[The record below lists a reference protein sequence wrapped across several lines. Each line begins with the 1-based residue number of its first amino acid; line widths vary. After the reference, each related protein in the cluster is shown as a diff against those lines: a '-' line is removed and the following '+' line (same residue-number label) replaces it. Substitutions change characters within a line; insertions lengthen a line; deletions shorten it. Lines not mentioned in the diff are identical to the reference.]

1 MTGLS
6 FGTMRRASLI
16 GLTALVVAA
25 CGQKPATPEAA
36 AAEEVV
42 FRGGVLDP
50 PRSRPSFTL
59 TTTDGKPF
67 DFARETAGT
76 LTMLFFGYTNC
87 PDVCPVHMANLA
99 QVRKNLAPS
108 VNQRLRVVFVTAD
121 PERDTPEVLAK
132 FLGQIGGDII
142 GLWGTVEEVE
152 RAQRA
157 ANVPPAYKEGEGEN
171 YSVGHMAWV
180 IGITPDN
187 KTRMMYPFGT
197 RQEDWAHDIPLLLAT
212 YPAP

>member
-1 MTGLS
+1 
-6 FGTMRRASLI
+6 MRNRSL
-16 GLTALVVAA
+16 ALIAALWVAG
-25 CGQKPATPEAA
+25 CGEKPAPADAPPAEAP
-36 AAEEVV
+36 V
-42 FRGGVLDP
+42 FRGGVLEP
-50 PRSRPSFTL
+50 PRDRPSFRL
-59 TTTDGKPF
+59 QTTDGAPF
-67 DFARETAGT
+67 DFAAETAGT

-99 QVRKNLAPS
+99 AVRKDLAPS
-108 VNQRLRVVFVTAD
+108 VNQQLRVVFVTTD
-121 PERDTPEVLAK
+121 PERDTPEVLAR
-132 FLGQIGGDII
+132 FLTQIGGNII
-142 GLWGTVEEVE
+142 GLTGTLEEVE

-197 RQEDWAHDIPLLLAT
+197 RQEDWAHDIPLLLT
-212 YPAP
+212 QFPAR